1 MRLPLCGDRI
11 PRGDA
16 MAEAVF
22 RHPKGKAQRRIASAG
37 VQGFAEHRQDMGAD
51 IKDHPIRV
59 TQLPGIQ
66 LPGGKIERDR
76 LSGSVKAAWLL

>member
-1 MRLPLCGDRI
+1 
-11 PRGDA
+11 

-51 IKDHPIRV
+51 IEDHPIRV

-66 LPGGKIERDR
+66 LPVAK
-76 LSGSVKAAWLL
+76 LSATGSPALLKPLGSCK

>member
-1 MRLPLCGDRI
+1 
-11 PRGDA
+11 

-22 RHPKGKAQRRIASAG
+22 RHPKGKAQRHIASAG

-51 IKDHPIRV
+51 IEDHPIRV

-66 LPGGKIERDR
+66 LPGGKIECDR
-76 LSGSVKAAWLL
+76 LTSAVKAAWLLQITFEPDDILR

>member
-1 MRLPLCGDRI
+1 
-11 PRGDA
+11 

-51 IKDHPIRV
+51 IEDHP
-59 TQLPGIQ
+59 
-66 LPGGKIERDR
+66 
-76 LSGSVKAAWLL
+76 SGDAAAGYPAPRWQN

>member
-1 MRLPLCGDRI
+1 
-11 PRGDA
+11 

-51 IKDHPIRV
+51 IEDHPIRM

-66 LPGGKIERDR
+66 LPGGKIECDR
-76 LSGSVKAAWLL
+76 LTSAVKAAWLL